1 MRVAKAFPS
10 TRFSCKEFNTPNHA
24 EKCGKM
30 YHISFFEAAAN
41 NLDELTETVTS
52 YISFC
57 EDMCI
62 PIRTHLTY
70 NNDKTQTA
78 STAQDDAY
86 GKGDK
91 VLYKQ
96 VKYTL
101 EKEIRVA
108 KSNYSDKLRIQLSSC
123 DSASEWKGMKYIS
136 SYKTTSSRT
145 VENQQQADN
154 LNEFSLSTSPH
165 NH

>member
-1 MRVAKAFPS
+1 
-10 TRFSCKEFNTPNHA
+10 
-24 EKCGKM
+24 
-30 YHISFFEAAAN
+30 
-41 NLDELTETVTS
+41 
-52 YISFC
+52 
-57 EDMCI
+57 MCI

-123 DSASEWKGMKYIS
+123 DSASVWKGMKYIT

-145 VENQQQADN
+145 VENQQHADN
-154 LNEFSLSTSPH
+154 LN
-165 NH
+165 

>member
-1 MRVAKAFPS
+1 
-10 TRFSCKEFNTPNHA
+10 
-24 EKCGKM
+24 M

-91 VLYKQ
+91 VLYK
-96 VKYTL
+96 
-101 EKEIRVA
+101 
-108 KSNYSDKLRIQLSSC
+108 
-123 DSASEWKGMKYIS
+123 
-136 SYKTTSSRT
+136 
-145 VENQQQADN
+145 
-154 LNEFSLSTSPH
+154 
-165 NH
+165 